1 MGVRVTPISSL
12 RVTGLP
18 PISKS
23 LAESI
28 CDSARLL
35 EIEVPGYLGIEKTH
49 HVRMKKIDWTAAK
62 IPVPN
67 ALAMTAVPLVSFV
80 STLGARYR
88 AWYPPYLSRARPS
101 FAGQK
106 NR

>member
-1 MGVRVTPISSL
+1 LYSSF
-12 RVTGLP
+12 VGKEEP
-18 PISKS
+18 SGAGANEVI
-23 LAESI
+23 
-28 CDSARLL
+28 ARLRGLKFPGPL

-88 AWYPPYLSRARPS
+88 AWYPPYPSRARPS